1 MIDGDHPICLH
12 DVRYEHGVQGVH
24 THGLRAF
31 VYLELEHS
39 TMTYEHILLERDDAI
54 AIITLNRPKQLN
66 ALSGAVLDD
75 VSAALDELAVDNQ
88 VRAIIITGS
97 GDRAFAAGADIGE
110 LAQIQSANE
119 GRRMAQRSHQLGRK
133 MADLPKPI
141 IAAINGFALGGGLE
155 LALACDVR
163 IASETAQVGLPEVS
177 LGIMP
182 GWGGTQRL
190 ARLTGPGAAKLL
202 MMTGERIDANEALR
216 LGIVERVVPAA
227 ELMTTAKQIA
237 AKIAG
242 LPPLSIDAIKQAVN
256 RGLNMSLEDANAYEA
271 SLFGELAMTEDCKEG
286 TAAFLEKR
294 KAEWKGK

>member
-1 MIDGDHPICLH
+1 MS
-12 DVRYEHGVQGVH
+12 YEN
-24 THGLRAF
+24 
-31 VYLELEHS
+31 
-39 TMTYEHILLERDDAI
+39 ILLDRDDAI

-66 ALSGAVLDD
+66 ALNAATLDD
-75 VSAALDELAVDNQ
+75 IGAALDQLAADDA

-110 LAQIQSANE
+110 LAQIQSASE
-119 GRRMAQRSHQLGRK
+119 GRRMAQRTHQLWRK

-155 LALACDVR
+155 LALACDIR
-163 IASETAQVGLPEVS
+163 IASDTAQIGLPEVS

-190 ARLTGPGAAKLL
+190 ARLAGPSAAKLL
-202 MMTGERIDANEALR
+202 MMTGDRIDANEAYR
-216 LGIVERVVPAA
+216 LGIVERVAPAA
-227 ELMTTAKQIA
+227 ELIDVARQLA
-237 AKIAG
+237 QKIAG

-256 RGLNMSLEDANAYEA
+256 RGLNMSLDDANAYEA
-271 SLFGELAMTEDCKEG
+271 SLFAELTTTEDCNEG

-294 KAEWKGK
+294 KPEWKGR

>member
-1 MIDGDHPICLH
+1 
-12 DVRYEHGVQGVH
+12 
-24 THGLRAF
+24 
-31 VYLELEHS
+31 
-39 TMTYEHILLERDDAI
+39 MTYEHILLERDDAI

-66 ALSGAVLDD
+66 ALNAAILNDI
-75 VSAALDELAVDNQ
+75 SAALDALADDDQ
-88 VRAIIITGS
+88 ARAIIITGS

-119 GRRMAQRSHQLGRK
+119 GRRMAQRSHQLGRQI
-133 MADLPKPI
+133 ADLPKPI

-190 ARLTGPGAAKLL
+190 ARLVGPGAAKLL

-227 ELMTTAKQIA
+227 ELTTTAKQIA
-237 AKIAG
+237 QKIAS

-256 RGLNMSLEDANAYEA
+256 HGLNMSLEDANAYEA
-271 SLFGELAMTEDCKEG
+271 SLFGELTVTEDCKEG